1 MEVVVGGVGE
11 LGVVLLAAL
20 HAVHSGGEVEEGGHQ
35 APAVEQPR
43 HSQQTHT
50 LDSDRQVR
58 RATEVRRREVNI
70 Y

>member
-20 HAVHSGGEVEEGGHQ
+20 HAVHRGGEVEEDGDQ

-43 HSQQTHT
+43 HSQHTHT
-50 LDSDRQVR
+50 LDR
-58 RATEVRRREVNI
+58 
-70 Y
+70 

>member
-20 HAVHSGGEVEEGGHQ
+20 HAVHRGGEVEEGGHQ
-35 APAVEQPR
+35 AAGVEQPR
-43 HSQQTHT
+43 HSQHTHT

-58 RATEVRRREVNI
+58 RATEVRQRGVNI